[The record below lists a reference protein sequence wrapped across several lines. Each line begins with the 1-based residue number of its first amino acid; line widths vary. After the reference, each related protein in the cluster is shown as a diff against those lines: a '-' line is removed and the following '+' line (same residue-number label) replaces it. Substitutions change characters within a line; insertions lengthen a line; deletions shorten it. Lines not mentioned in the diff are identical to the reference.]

1 MAVTLSIDA
10 SIVRLHLRVRY
21 LEVAGYWI
29 MTIRDQQS
37 ALLIDSL
44 PLVTGYY
51 PAANL
56 LQQYAY
62 LAIGSAYLLNVS
74 GTDEDS
80 PDSTNLGSSFLL
92 VWDDTPDF

>member
-1 MAVTLSIDA
+1 MAVSLSIDQT
-10 SIVRLHLRVRY
+10 IVRLQLRVRY

-29 MTIRDQQS
+29 MSIRDSQGS
-37 ALLIDSL
+37 LLLDSL

-62 LAIGSAYLLNVS
+62 LQIGSAYLLNVS
-74 GTDEDS
+74 GTDQDY

-92 VWDDTPDF
+92 VWDSTPDF